1 VKTELRNI
9 VGTSGRAL
17 NAIRAAGAVVRLA
30 PEDFL
35 ALCQKEG
42 ADLLVVYAKSGFLRP
57 YKYLSSYKGLHF
69 YAKSKEELDLPP
81 SVEIITAKRI
91 WIPD

>member
-1 VKTELRNI
+1 MKTELRNI

-30 PEDFL
+30 PLDFL
-35 ALCQKEG
+35 SLCQTEG
-42 ADLLVVYAKSGFLRP
+42 VDLAVVYAPAGFLRKH
-57 YKYLSSYKGLHF
+57 KYLTSYKGLHF
-69 YAKSKEELDLPP
+69 YAKSKETLDLPD
-81 SVEIITAKRI
+81 SVEVITAKRI